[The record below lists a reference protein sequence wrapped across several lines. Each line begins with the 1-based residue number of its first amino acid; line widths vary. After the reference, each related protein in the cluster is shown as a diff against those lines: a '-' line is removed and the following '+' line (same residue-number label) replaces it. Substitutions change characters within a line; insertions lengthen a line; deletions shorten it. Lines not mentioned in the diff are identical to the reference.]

1 MNIGGGGA
9 SQMPPGGGK
18 GKQALR
24 SVSVASSASSQPTAS
39 VHGKS
44 EGKIYTHLLNTNE
57 IY

>member
-1 MNIGGGGA
+1 MNIGGGGT

-18 GKQALR
+18 GKQPLR
-24 SVSVASSASSQPTAS
+24 SVSVASSASSQPTAT

-44 EGKIYTHLLNTNE
+44 EGKIYAHLLNTSE